1 VAQKNNPQ
9 DREINDRFITT
20 KDNLPADQLHR
31 KRLQLLEPVLV
42 NFPEARPRRDRR
54 RWAKEQ
60 MYTKFEIAGSA
71 MRYAIE
77 NPGMAAPELT
87 GGVTT
92 VATDPK
98 PDDTGEYPVVPAAI
112 SEGDPWAGTGLG
124 PFRGRSP
131 PMSWWS
137 TKPLGRASETNRWC
151 NRVRKRRRRTVLAK
165 HHRKVLRAIEAS
177 KAKGTTCPP
186 HPKRPK
192 DYLP

>member
-42 NFPEARPRRDRR
+42 NFLKLARDVIADG
-54 RWAKEQ
+54 WAKEQ

-124 PFRGRSP
+124 PFRGEVAADVVVVNQTAGPGERDQPVVQPGPEATPADGAGQAP
-131 PMSWWS
+131 PEGA
-137 TKPLGRASETNRWC
+137 PG
-151 NRVRKRRRRTVLAK
+151 
-165 HHRKVLRAIEAS
+165 
-177 KAKGTTCPP
+177 
-186 HPKRPK
+186 
-192 DYLP
+192 D